1 MECGNKLPDNAKFC
15 FNCGSRVNI
24 QSLVKEDVGEPDEK
38 KDGESIVWFFQID
51 GLEMGVNESISEN
64 VEYKVPYIK
73 QECESKKELLQ
84 YVFEKVNKFDV
95 HTIIKTCNIRIF

>member
-38 KDGESIVWFFQID
+38 KDGESIV
-51 GLEMGVNESISEN
+51 
-64 VEYKVPYIK
+64 
-73 QECESKKELLQ
+73 
-84 YVFEKVNKFDV
+84 
-95 HTIIKTCNIRIF
+95 